1 MFAYLIYI
9 DLPFHDRFMTFVIY
23 ILDVFIAQMG
33 LRCNVVVNFDF
44 ILYVIKIISITI
56 VKFLLK

>member
-1 MFAYLIYI
+1 MFVYLIYI

-44 ILYVIKIISITI
+44 ILYGHCN
-56 VKFLLK
+56 